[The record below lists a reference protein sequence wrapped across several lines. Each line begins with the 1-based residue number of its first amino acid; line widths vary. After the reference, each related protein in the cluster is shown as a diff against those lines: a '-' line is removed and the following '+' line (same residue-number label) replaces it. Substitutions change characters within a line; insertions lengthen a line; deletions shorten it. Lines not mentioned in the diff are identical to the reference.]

1 MCGGRWQRW
10 LCVFGFINLPELL
23 VRLYLLLLLYSYL
36 LLLYRL
42 YQPSRT
48 LGQAD
53 HDNIALVLI
62 MMMVIVMA
70 IKEANT
76 KKEEELRQ
84 VNQQKHMVANKFDP
98 RMDPVVV
105 QVLVVDVQVLVV
117 QAQQ

>member
-1 MCGGRWQRW
+1 
-10 LCVFGFINLPELL
+10 
-23 VRLYLLLLLYSYL
+23 
-36 LLLYRL
+36 
-42 YQPSRT
+42 
-48 LGQAD
+48 
-53 HDNIALVLI
+53 

-70 IKEANT
+70 IKEANN

-105 QVLVVDVQVLVV
+105 QVLVVVVV

>member
-1 MCGGRWQRW
+1 MASPTFQNSWSDIGGGIGG
-10 LCVFGFINLPELL
+10 CDNDDGD
-23 VRLYLLLLLYSYL
+23 
-36 LLLYRL
+36 
-42 YQPSRT
+42 QPSRT

-105 QVLVVDVQVLVV
+105 QVLVVVVQVLVV

>member
-1 MCGGRWQRW
+1 MALSTFQNSWSDIGGGIGG
-10 LCVFGFINLPELL
+10 CDNDDGD
-23 VRLYLLLLLYSYL
+23 
-36 LLLYRL
+36 
-42 YQPSRT
+42 QPSRT

-53 HDNIALVLI
+53 HDNIALVVLM
-62 MMMVIVMA
+62 MMMVIAMA
-70 IKEANT
+70 IKEANN

-105 QVLVVDVQVLVV
+105 QVLVVVV

>member
-1 MCGGRWQRW
+1 MASPTFQNSWSDIGGGIGG
-10 LCVFGFINLPELL
+10 CDNDDGD
-23 VRLYLLLLLYSYL
+23 
-36 LLLYRL
+36 
-42 YQPSRT
+42 QPSRT

-105 QVLVVDVQVLVV
+105 QVLVVVV

>member
-1 MCGGRWQRW
+1 MASPTFQNSWSDIGGGIGG
-10 LCVFGFINLPELL
+10 CDNDDGD
-23 VRLYLLLLLYSYL
+23 
-36 LLLYRL
+36 
-42 YQPSRT
+42 QPSRT